1 MLCTGRKTAVGAR
14 LTSLHVSNNIFGYR
28 IQWQKALREF
38 SWIPSIAKVLKRV
51 DITIDN
57 LPSFI
62 TSHSVFVAFLEIES
76 PRARIK
82 AESKNVRQDC
92 SIHMSWHVSAICSP
106 HAEAA
111 YAWLTVSWLKGQPNG
126 ATPLFRR
133 VLPPGRVAHRV
144 CKDLPCFT

>member
-62 TSHSVFVAFLEIES
+62 TSH
-76 PRARIK
+76 K
-82 AESKNVRQDC
+82 CVRRFSGDR
-92 SIHMSWHVSAICSP
+92 VSQSAN
-106 HAEAA
+106 
-111 YAWLTVSWLKGQPNG
+111 Q
-126 ATPLFRR
+126 
-133 VLPPGRVAHRV
+133 GR
-144 CKDLPCFT
+144 K